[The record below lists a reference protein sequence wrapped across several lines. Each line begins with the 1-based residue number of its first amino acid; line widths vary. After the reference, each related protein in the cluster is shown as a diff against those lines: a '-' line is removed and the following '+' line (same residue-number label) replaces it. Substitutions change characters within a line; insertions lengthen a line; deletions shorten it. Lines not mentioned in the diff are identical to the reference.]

1 MQTPRRRLCI
11 SVLLLVCGVAGYA
24 AQAED
29 YPTRSVKLIT
39 QGAAASGP
47 DVVARI
53 VAEPLGRLW
62 GQQVVILNHP
72 GAGGSVAA
80 RQAASAA
87 ADGYTLYMPATSAF
101 IVMPEMFPNLPFH
114 LDRDFVRIG
123 FVAEQPMV
131 IAVAPSLGVNSLQDL
146 IALAK
151 ARPGQILYAA
161 NARGTLPHLT
171 AERFRKEAGIELAL
185 DPPNLLL
192 LDEPTTH
199 LDMASVDVLLE
210 ALKKFE
216 GAICFI
222 SHDVYF
228 IRQLGDHVIH
238 VKSGKVSALA
248 VTTDKRS
255 PVLPDVPTVGETIPR
270 FIATGWFPL
279 LAPAGTPDW
288 IVRKV
293 GEDLRTVLDQ
303 PAVRQKLAQ
312 LATFARPMSGAET
325 TEFIRREQELWR
337 PVVKQI
343 GVTQ

>member
-171 AERFRKEAGIELAL
+171 AERFRNEAGIELRFVPYAGAAAGL
-185 DPPNLLL
+185 QDLVGGRISMIVESLGPFL
-192 LDEPTTH
+192 
-199 LDMASVDVLLE
+199 
-210 ALKKFE
+210 
-216 GAICFI
+216 GAIQGG
-222 SHDVYF
+222 S
-228 IRQLGDHVIH
+228 L
-238 VKSGKVSALA
+238 KALA
-248 VTTDKRS
+248 VASAQR
-255 PVLPDVPTVGETIPR
+255 LPNFPDLPTVGETIPG

-279 LAPAGTPDW
+279 LAPAGTHPIGSCARW
-288 IVRKV
+288 ARICEPCSTNRQCGKS
-293 GEDLRTVLDQ
+293 LRSLPPLRGRCRAPRQ
-303 PAVRQKLAQ
+303 PN
-312 LATFARPMSGAET
+312 SSAENKSCGG
-325 TEFIRREQELWR
+325 RW
-337 PVVKQI
+337 
-343 GVTQ
+343 

>member
-1 MQTPRRRLCI
+1 MQTPRPRLRM

-171 AERFRKEAGIELAL
+171 AERFRKEAGIELRFVPYAGAAAGL
-185 DPPNLLL
+185 QDLVGGRISMIVESLRPFL
-192 LDEPTTH
+192 
-199 LDMASVDVLLE
+199 
-210 ALKKFE
+210 
-216 GAICFI
+216 GAIQGG
-222 SHDVYF
+222 S
-228 IRQLGDHVIH
+228 L
-238 VKSGKVSALA
+238 KALA
-248 VTTDKRS
+248 VASAQR
-255 PVLPDVPTVGETIPR
+255 LPNFPDLPTVGETIPG

>member
-1 MQTPRRRLCI
+1 MQTRRSRLPM
-11 SVLLLVCGVAGYA
+11 SVLLLVCVLAGFA
-24 AQAED
+24 AQAQD

-87 ADGYTLYMPATSAF
+87 ADGYALYMPATSAF
-101 IVMPEMFPNLPFH
+101 IVMPEMFPNLPFD

-151 ARPGQILYAA
+151 RRPSEILYAA

-171 AERFRKEAGIELAL
+171 AERFRSQAGIELRFVPYAGAAAGL
-185 DPPNLLL
+185 QDLVGGRIAMIVESLGPFL
-192 LDEPTTH
+192 
-199 LDMASVDVLLE
+199 
-210 ALKKFE
+210 
-216 GAICFI
+216 GAIQGG
-222 SHDVYF
+222 S
-228 IRQLGDHVIH
+228 L
-238 VKSGKVSALA
+238 KALA
-248 VTTDKRS
+248 VASAQR
-255 PVLPDVPTVGETIPR
+255 LPNFPDLPTVGETIPG

-293 GEDLRTVLDQ
+293 GEDLRAVLDQ
-303 PAVRQKLAQ
+303 PAVRQKLAD
-312 LATFARPMSGAET
+312 LGTFARPMSPAET

-343 GVTQ
+343 GVSQ

>member
-1 MQTPRRRLCI
+1 M

-171 AERFRKEAGIELAL
+171 AERFRKEAGIELRFVPYAGAAAGL
-185 DPPNLLL
+185 QDLVGGRISMIVESLGPFL
-192 LDEPTTH
+192 
-199 LDMASVDVLLE
+199 
-210 ALKKFE
+210 
-216 GAICFI
+216 GAIQGG
-222 SHDVYF
+222 S
-228 IRQLGDHVIH
+228 L
-238 VKSGKVSALA
+238 KALA
-248 VTTDKRS
+248 VASAQR
-255 PVLPDVPTVGETIPR
+255 LPN
-270 FIATGWFPL
+270 FP
-279 LAPAGTPDW
+279 
-288 IVRKV
+288 
-293 GEDLRTVLDQ
+293 DL
-303 PAVRQKLAQ
+303 
-312 LATFARPMSGAET
+312 
-325 TEFIRREQELWR
+325 
-337 PVVKQI
+337 
-343 GVTQ
+343 

>member
-1 MQTPRRRLCI
+1 MMQTPRSRLWV
-11 SVLLLVCGVAGYA
+11 SVLLFVCAVAGFA
-24 AQAED
+24 AHAQD

-39 QGAAASGP
+39 QGAAGSGP

-72 GAGGSVAA
+72 GAAGSVAA
-80 RQAASAA
+80 RQAALAA
-87 ADGYTLYMPATSAF
+87 ADGYTLYMPATSVF
-101 IVMPEMFPNLPFH
+101 IVMPEMFPNLPFD

-123 FVAEQPMV
+123 FVAEQPML
-131 IAVAPSLGVNSLQDL
+131 IAVAPSLGVNSLADL

-171 AERFRKEAGIELAL
+171 AERFAKEAGIAL
-185 DPPNLLL
+185 RFVPYAGAAAGLQDLQGGHIAMIVESLGPFL
-192 LDEPTTH
+192 
-199 LDMASVDVLLE
+199 
-210 ALKKFE
+210 
-216 GAICFI
+216 GAIQGG
-222 SHDVYF
+222 S
-228 IRQLGDHVIH
+228 LN
-238 VKSGKVSALA
+238 ALA
-248 VTTDKRS
+248 VASAQR
-255 PVLPDVPTVGETIPR
+255 LPNFPDLPTVGETIPG

-279 LAPAGTPDW
+279 LAPADTPDW

-293 GEDLRTVLDQ
+293 GEDLRAVLDQ
-303 PAVRQKLAQ
+303 PAVRQRLAD
-312 LATFARPMSGAET
+312 LGTFARPMSGAET

-343 GVTQ
+343 GVSQ

>member
-101 IVMPEMFPNLPFH
+101 IVMPEMFPNLPFD

-131 IAVAPSLGVNSLQDL
+131 IAVSPSLGVNSLQDL

-171 AERFRKEAGIELAL
+171 AERFRKEAGIELRFVPYA
-185 DPPNLLL
+185 
-192 LDEPTTH
+192 
-199 LDMASVDVLLE
+199 
-210 ALKKFE
+210 
-216 GAICFI
+216 GAAAGLQ
-222 SHDVYF
+222 D
-228 IRQLGDHVIH
+228 L
-238 VKSGKVSALA
+238 
-248 VTTDKRS
+248 
-255 PVLPDVPTVGETIPR
+255 VG
-270 FIATGWFPL
+270 
-279 LAPAGTPDW
+279 
-288 IVRKV
+288 
-293 GEDLRTVLDQ
+293 
-303 PAVRQKLAQ
+303 
-312 LATFARPMSGAET
+312 
-325 TEFIRREQELWR
+325 
-337 PVVKQI
+337 
-343 GVTQ
+343 